1 MLDQLLQLVKENADE
16 AIVKNP
22 AIPNENNDAAIE
34 TAAGSIFDNLKGLAG
49 GGNLDSI
56 MNLFQGGGDVA
67 SNAAVSNISSGVA
80 GDLMKK
86 FGLDKGAAAGIVQ
99 QLIPTV
105 MNNLVKKTNDP
116 NDSSID
122 IQGILGALT
131 GGQSKSG
138 GGILNTIKNLFG

>member
-67 SNAAVSNISSGVA
+67 SNPAVSNISSGVA